1 MLVEW
6 RVTDTSL
13 VALEP
18 SHASL
23 TVSEIPEVQTRKD
36 RMESSEAP
44 GLVSRLFEEG
54 E

>member
-23 TVSEIPEVQTRKD
+23 TVSEIPEAQTRKD

-44 GLVSRLFEEG
+44 GLVTRLFEEG